1 HRLPKAIGAA
11 ISAVCYGFRLRWY
24 PAFFNT
30 CVIWFTLAL
39 AALSYLPTTLT
50 LRGAGHNTAGGMPPS
65 RTCTGRRTDQQ
76 PGNWPRLLKNDVMG
90 VAQRLCA
97 STVRQRRTQEI

>member
-1 HRLPKAIGAA
+1 DA
-11 ISAVCYGFRLRWY
+11 ISAVYYGFRLRWY

-30 CVIWFTLAL
+30 CVSWFTLAL
-39 AALSYLPTTLT
+39 AALSYLPTALT
-50 LRGAGHNTAGGMPPS
+50 LPGAGPNTSRAQAMPPS

-76 PGNWPRLLKNDVMG
+76 PGNWPRLPTNDVMG